1 MPNRDRTWTI
11 SELSREY
18 DVTPRA
24 LRFYED
30 KGLLAPAR
38 EGMNRV
44 YSAGDRDRLTLVLR
58 AKRLGFPLSEI
69 REILDLGKLQGRA
82 RLLAAL
88 EKLQRQL
95 AALESQ
101 KNDIHAA
108 LEAAQESIAWV
119 EAQIA
124 SASAFDDEEAERAL
138 VEETRRMLEER

>member
-1 MPNRDRTWTI
+1 MASRDRTWTI
-11 SELSREY
+11 SELSREFE
-18 DVTPRA
+18 VTPRA

-30 KGLLAPAR
+30 RGLLTPAR
-38 EGMNRV
+38 EGLSRV
-44 YSAGDRDRLTLVLR
+44 YSAVDRDRLTLVLR

-69 REILDLGKLQGRA
+69 REILDLGKLEGRA
-82 RLLAAL
+82 RLQAAL

-108 LEAAQESIAWV
+108 LAAARESITWV
-119 EAQIA
+119 EARIA
-124 SASAFDDEEAERAL
+124 AASTVDEEEAERVL